1 MKNVVE
7 DFVCEVCGEK
17 VIGNG
22 TTDHCPNCLWGKHVD
37 ELVPGDRASYCQ
49 GLMRPVAAEYKHDDF
64 KILYKCEKCNHEFW
78 VKAASAKATAG
89 HGQVKGDNI
98 DLLMELIKNPYS
110 VAE

>member
-37 ELVPGDRASYCQ
+37 EAFPGDRASGCG
-49 GLMRPVAAEYKHDDF
+49 GLMRPMAAEYRNDSF
-64 KILYKCEKCNHEFW
+64 RIFYKCENCNHEFW
-78 VKAASAKATAG
+78 VKAAEDDRGK
-89 HGQVKGDNI
+89 KDNREA
-98 DLLMELIKNPYS
+98 LMELIKNVYS
-110 VAE
+110 QDAE